1 LLPRLPAKTPVPP
14 KPLARASGLA
24 LFMLAAGKSDCAVGW
39 LIVAR
44 EIAFLATELGRVH
57 HTRGDLD
64 RAE

>member
-1 LLPRLPAKTPVPP
+1 
-14 KPLARASGLA
+14 LA